1 MTAKSEYK
9 RLRYPYEG
17 IFETTDYLE
26 IQCLDYVSIGGQSVG
41 AGFTTTTSSTVIRQR
56 GELNREKLKT
66 ESIINTTY
74 LPIPSNIQDGN
85 SVTFGSSNLD
95 GLTASVLNYVNNRV
109 NAGASIDS
117 LDKIGPFVTNTL
129 SAGVNILAD
138 PAVKDY
144 FNRIIAA
151 SAANIPFGGN
161 LTASQLLARQTGQVL
176 NPNME
181 LLFEGVN
188 LRSFKFSFKMT
199 PRDEREAEEVR
210 RIIRFFKS
218 NMVPQAVGTY
228 YLKTP
233 RVFQLAYKQGSGDHP
248 FLHKFKQCALTD
260 MSVNY
265 TGEGTYATYGGKL
278 SAPVSMVMDLGFKE
292 LEPIYSGDYEENKFG
307 LKDKNRKTEFEKS
320 KGVGY

>member
-1 MTAKSEYK
+1 
-9 RLRYPYEG
+9 
-17 IFETTDYLE
+17 
-26 IQCLDYVSIGGQSVG
+26 
-41 AGFTTTTSSTVIRQR
+41 
-56 GELNREKLKT
+56 
-66 ESIINTTY
+66 
-74 LPIPSNIQDGN
+74 
-85 SVTFGSSNLD
+85 LD
-95 GLTASVLNYVNNRV
+95 GLTASVLGYVNKV
-109 NAGASIDS
+109 TADGAGIDS
-117 LDKIGPFVTNTL
+117 LDKIGTFITQTL
-129 SAGVNILAD
+129 SAGVEVLSTKEAL
-138 PAVKDY
+138 DY
-144 FNRIIAA
+144 FNRTIAA

-210 RIIRFFKS
+210 RIIRFFKR
-218 NMVPQAVGTY
+218 NMVPQATKY

-233 RVFQLAYKQGSGDHP
+233 RVFQLAYKQGPNDHP

-265 TGEGTYATYGGKL
+265 TGEGTYATYEKGV
-278 SAPVSMVMDLGFKE
+278 PVSMVMDLGFKE

-307 LKDKNRKTEFEKS
+307 LEDKNRKTEFEKS

>member
-1 MTAKSEYK
+1 MTVKSEYK

-26 IQCLDYVSIGGQSVG
+26 IQCLDYVSIGGKDNVG
-41 AGFTTTTSSTVIRQR
+41 FSTTTSSTVIRQR
-56 GELNREKLKT
+56 GKLNREKLKT
-66 ESIINTTY
+66 ESIVNTTY

-95 GLTASVLNYVNNRV
+95 GLTASVLDYVNTV
-109 NAGASIDS
+109 TTSGAGIDS
-117 LDKIGPFVTNTL
+117 LDKIGTFITNTL
-129 SAGVNILAD
+129 STGVNVLSTKEAL
-138 PAVKDY
+138 DY
-144 FNRIIAA
+144 FNRTIAA

-199 PRDEREAEEVR
+199 PRDKREAEEVR
-210 RIIRFFKS
+210 RIIRFFKR
-218 NMVPQAVGTY
+218 NMVPQATKY

-233 RVFQLAYKQGSGDHP
+233 RVFQLAYKQGPNDHP

-265 TGEGTYATYGGKL
+265 TGEGTYATYGGDL

-292 LEPIYSGDYEENKFG
+292 LEPIYSGDYEENEFE
-307 LKDKNRKTEFEKS
+307 LKNENRKTEFEKS

>member
-9 RLRYPYEG
+9 QLRYPYEG

-26 IQCLDYVSIGGQSVG
+26 IQCLDYVSIGGQDNVG
-41 AGFTTTTSSTVIRQR
+41 FSTSTTSIRPSGQ
-56 GELNREKLKT
+56 LNRKRKA
-66 ESIINTTY
+66 ESITNTVY

-95 GLTASVLNYVNNRV
+95 GLTASVLNYVNT
-109 NAGASIDS
+109 ATTSGASGIDS
-117 LDKIGPFVTNTL
+117 LDKIGTFITQTL
-129 SAGVNILAD
+129 SAGVEVLSTNEAR
-138 PAVKDY
+138 DY
-144 FNRIIAA
+144 FNRTIAA

-199 PRDEREAEEVR
+199 PRDEREAEEVKN
-210 RIIRFFKS
+210 IIRFFKR
-218 NMVPQAVGTY
+218 NMVPQATKF

-233 RVFQLAYKQGSGDHP
+233 RVFQLAYKQGPNDHP

-265 TGEGTYATYGGKL
+265 TGEGTYATYGGDL

-307 LKDKNRKTEFEKS
+307 LEDENRKTELEKS
-320 KGVGY
+320 KGVGF